1 MSAILLKAGGF
12 LFIIFI
18 GYVLKRIG
26 VFSVDDS
33 QFLTKLIMRV
43 TLPSA
48 IFSGFKG
55 LHISK
60 TLLFVTAI
68 GLVLNGIMIGVALVV
83 ARKKKPSEKAFFMI
97 NTSSYNIGNF
107 TIPFTQA
114 FFPPEALAVVCMF
127 DVGNAFMCLGMTFA
141 LASCV
146 ASGESGFNFK
156 RIGKTLVSSTPF
168 MTHITM
174 LTLCS
179 LQIYLPDGVYTVVG
193 MVGSANSFLA
203 MLLIGILFAVHMKPE
218 HARNIGEILFLRV
231 LFSVIFALVIYYVLP
246 LPLLIR
252 QILVIVVFS
261 PILSVAPVFSERC
274 GYDKSVAAVLN
285 SLAIPISMVA
295 MTTLLIIFNIS

>member
-12 LFIIFI
+12 ILIILI
-18 GYVLKRIG
+18 GYLFKRIG
-26 VFSVDDS
+26 IFSVNDS

-43 TLPSA
+43 TLPAA
-48 IFSGFKG
+48 IISGFKG
-55 LHISK
+55 LHISS
-60 TLLFVTAI
+60 TLLFVTEI
-68 GLVLNGIMIGVALVV
+68 GLGLNLIMIGVALVV
-83 ARKKKPSEKAFFMI
+83 ARKKTPSEKAFFMI

-127 DVGNAFMCLGMTFA
+127 DVGNAFMCLGTTFA
-141 LASCV
+141 LALCV
-146 ASGESGFNFK
+146 ATGERDFSLK
-156 RIGKTLVSSTPF
+156 KMGKTLLSSTPF

-174 LTLCS
+174 LLLCL
-179 LQIYLPDGVYTVVG
+179 LQIYLPDEVYTVVG
-193 MVGSANSFLA
+193 MIGGANSFLA
-203 MLLIGILFAVHMKPE
+203 MLLIGILFAVHMKRE
-218 HARNIGEILFLRV
+218 DAKNIGEILFLRI
-231 LFSVIFALVIYYVLP
+231 LFSILFALVIYHLLP

-252 QILVIVVFS
+252 QILVIIVFS

-295 MTTLLIIFNIS
+295 MTALLIIFNIS